1 MSAGNKI
8 EMQDILKTYEIT
20 LAKCGWLELIWIT
33 SPIKHKHY
41 EIRSNGELIYQT
53 SFLTQAM
60 QRYNDIVQ

>member
-20 LAKCGWLELIWIT
+20 LAKCGWLELIWIA
-33 SPIKHKHY
+33 SPFGNGKY
-41 EIRSNGELIYQT
+41 EIRSNNETIYET
-53 SFLTQAM
+53 MFLSLAM